1 MRSTVNVRP
10 LQILTLSLLSI
21 SLSGCASLNLFG
33 SREKPITV
41 STVPVEK
48 TPLAIPD
55 PAPLR
60 TKPIEWV
67 IITPDNAD
75 AVWKRIAEDDEDV
88 VVFALTADG
97 YQQLAVTIAELRNLI
112 ATQRVIIQKYREY
125 YEPKKADDKK

>member
-1 MRSTVNVRP
+1 VNARL
-10 LQILTLSLLSI
+10 LQILSISLLSI
-21 SLSGCASLNLFG
+21 NLAGCASLNLFG

-48 TPLAIPD
+48 TPLALPD
-55 PAPLR
+55 PPPLR

-75 AVWKRIAEDDEDV
+75 AVWSRIAEDDDDV

-125 YEPKKADDKK
+125 YEPGKPVDKK